1 MNEIRVGV
9 IGLGSIGLRML
20 AAFEEHPD
28 FVGILA
34 WDPNSGAVEAARAA
48 FPDLRIAVSASEVTG
63 TRGLDLIYVA
73 CPPDHH
79 ATYALAARS
88 ADKAVLCEKPLGI
101 DISHS
106 EALVSAMATG
116 PAHGVNFLLAASRSA
131 STLYDLVAN
140 GELGCIHHVEVR
152 MHLRTWSEN
161 RYLIAPWLANS
172 GAGGFLREVGSHY
185 IYFARHMLGD
195 LALHS
200 AYVEGRNEIS
210 AEHFAHILFHAGDI
224 PVTMIGSTSSGKPD
238 VNVCIV
244 HGDRA
249 TYRIRDF
256 HWLDVASASGWLSA
270 YPAPKKPERETHL
283 RQLDNVKR
291 LLAGDEKATASFSD
305 ALAVQRHVEAILA
318 FN

>member
-34 WDPNSGAVEAARAA
+34 WDPSSGAVEAARAA

-172 GAGGFLREVGSHY
+172 RAGGFLREVGSHY

-210 AEHFAHILFHAGDI
+210 AEHFAHILLHAGDI

-238 VNVCIV
+238 INVCIV

-256 HWLDVASASGWLSA
+256 HWLDVASASGWLPA
-270 YPAPKKPERETHL
+270 YSAPKKPERETHL

>member
-1 MNEIRVGV
+1 MNEIGVGV

-28 FVGILA
+28 FVGIIA
-34 WDPNSGAVEAARAA
+34 WDPSLGAVEAARSA
-48 FPDLRIAVSASEVTG
+48 FPDLRIAGSASEVTG

-101 DISHS
+101 DIANS
-106 EALVSAMATG
+106 EALVRAMATG
-116 PAHGVNFLLAASRSA
+116 PAHGVNFLLAASRPA
-131 STLYDLVAN
+131 STLYDLVTN

-152 MHLRTWSEN
+152 MHLRTWSRN

-172 GAGGFLREVGSHY
+172 RAGGFLREVGSHY

-195 LALHS
+195 LTLHS
-200 AYVEGRNEIS
+200 AYVEGRDDIS
-210 AEHFAHILFHAGDI
+210 AEKFAHILLHAGDI

-238 VNVCIV
+238 ANVCIV
-244 HGDRA
+244 HGDRG

-256 HWLDVASASGWLSA
+256 HWLDVASASGWLPA
-270 YPAPKKPERETHL
+270 YPAPEKPERETHL

-305 ALAVQRHVEAILA
+305 ALAVQRYVEAMLA
-318 FN
+318 

>member
-20 AAFEEHPD
+20 AAFEDHPD

-34 WDPNSGAVEAARAA
+34 WDPSPGAVEAARAA
-48 FPDLRIAVSASEVTG
+48 FPNLRIAESAGEVTA
-63 TRGLDLIYVA
+63 TLGLDLIYVA

-88 ADKAVLCEKPLGI
+88 AGKAVLCEKPLGI
-101 DISHS
+101 DMAGS

-116 PAHGVNFLLAASRSA
+116 PAHSVNFLLAASRPA
-131 STLYDLVAN
+131 STLNNLVAD

-152 MHLRTWSEN
+152 MHLRNWSEN
-161 RYLIAPWLANS
+161 RYLTAPWLANS
-172 GAGGFLREVGSHY
+172 RTGGFLREVGSHY

-195 LALHS
+195 LTLHS
-200 AYVEGRNEIS
+200 AHVEGRDDIS
-210 AEHFAHILFHAGDI
+210 AEHFAHILLYAGDI
-224 PVTMIGSTSSGKPD
+224 PVTMIGSTLNGKPD
-238 VNVCIV
+238 ANLCIV

-249 TYRIRDF
+249 TYCIRDF
-256 HWLDVASASGWLSA
+256 HWLDVASASGWLPA
-270 YPAPKKPERETHL
+270 YPAPEMPERETHL

-291 LLAGDEKATASFSD
+291 LLEGDEKAVASFSD
-305 ALAVQRHVEAILA
+305 ALAVQGLVEAMLA
-318 FN
+318 R

>member
-1 MNEIRVGV
+1 MNEIGVGV

-28 FVGILA
+28 FVGIIA
-34 WDPNSGAVEAARAA
+34 WDPSLGAVEAARSA
-48 FPDLRIAVSASEVTG
+48 FPDLRIAGSASEVTG

-88 ADKAVLCEKPLGI
+88 AEKAVLCEKPLGI
-101 DISHS
+101 DIANS
-106 EALVSAMATG
+106 EALVRAMATG
-116 PAHGVNFLLAASRSA
+116 PAHGVNFLLAASRPA
-131 STLYDLVAN
+131 STLYDLVTN

-152 MHLRTWSEN
+152 MHLRTWSRN

-172 GAGGFLREVGSHY
+172 RAGGFLREVGSHY

-195 LALHS
+195 LTLHS
-200 AYVEGRNEIS
+200 AYVEGRDDIS
-210 AEHFAHILFHAGDI
+210 AEKFAHILLHAGDI

-238 VNVCIV
+238 ANVCIV
-244 HGDRA
+244 HGDRG

-256 HWLDVASASGWLSA
+256 HWLDVASASGWLPA
-270 YPAPKKPERETHL
+270 YPAPEKPERETHL

-291 LLAGDEKATASFSD
+291 LLAGNEKATASFSD
-305 ALAVQRHVEAILA
+305 ALAVQRYVEAMLA
-318 FN
+318 

>member
-20 AAFEEHPD
+20 AAFEDHPD
-28 FVGILA
+28 FVAILA
-34 WDPNSGAVEAARAA
+34 WDPSPSAVEAARAA
-48 FPDLRIAVSASEVTG
+48 FPDLRIAGSAREVTG
-63 TRGLDLIYVA
+63 TRGLDHLRA

-101 DISHS
+101 DMADS

-116 PAHGVNFLLAASRSA
+116 PAHGVNFLLAASRPA
-131 STLYDLVAN
+131 STLYDLLAN
-140 GELGCIHHVEVR
+140 GGLGCIHHVEVR

-172 GAGGFLREVGSHY
+172 RAGGFLREVGSHY
-185 IYFARHMLGD
+185 IYFARRMLGD
-195 LALHS
+195 LTLHS
-200 AYVEGRNEIS
+200 AHVGGRDDIS
-210 AEHFAHILFHAGDI
+210 AEHFAHILLHAGDI

-238 VNVCIV
+238 ANVCIV

-249 TYRIRDF
+249 TYRIQDF
-256 HWLDVASASGWLSA
+256 HCLDVASTSGWLPA
-270 YPAPKKPERETHL
+270 YPTPENPERETHL
-283 RQLDNVKR
+283 RQLANVKR
-291 LLAGDEKATASFSD
+291 LLAGDEKANASF
-305 ALAVQRHVEAILA
+305 LTH
-318 FN
+318 